1 MKGNK
6 KQRNTWVRYLS
17 QDQVTWGQRTVKK
30 RGSVFLV
37 KCYLGVRFD
46 KNTVMCLCIFC
57 SKQNYK
63 RFSIKSDLRYYFG
76 LDQFKDTSSWPGDCR
91 ARRLPGAWS
100 ILHWRRQD
108 IFWLSGT
115 ETDKTALPVWRMM
128 GAITQSP
135 AGAPRPR
142 QIPHQPIA
150 G

>member
-1 MKGNK
+1 M
-6 KQRNTWVRYLS
+6 
-17 QDQVTWGQRTVKK
+17 
-30 RGSVFLV
+30 
-37 KCYLGVRFD
+37 
-46 KNTVMCLCIFC
+46 
-57 SKQNYK
+57 
-63 RFSIKSDLRYYFG
+63 YYFG
-76 LDQFKDTSSWPGDCR
+76 LDQFKDTSSWPEDCR

-115 ETDKTALPVWRMM
+115 ETDKTALPVWGMM

-142 QIPHQPIA
+142 QIPHQLIA